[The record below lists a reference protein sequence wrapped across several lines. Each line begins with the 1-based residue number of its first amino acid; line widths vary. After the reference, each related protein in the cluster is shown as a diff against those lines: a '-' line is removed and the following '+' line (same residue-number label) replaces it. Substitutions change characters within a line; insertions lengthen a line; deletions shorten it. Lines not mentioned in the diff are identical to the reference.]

1 MMTLEMSG
9 YEVGSDV
16 LTCNRFVVQML
27 TNDVYSR
34 SRDIICIECKSTASS
49 ANRLEICG
57 LISSAD
63 SGTVHV
69 P

>member
-34 SRDIICIECKSTASS
+34 SKDNLYRMQEH
-49 ANRLEICG
+49 RLERKQ
-57 LISSAD
+57 
-63 SGTVHV
+63 T
-69 P
+69 